1 MAVVG
6 VRKQAGYGENDTK
19 PAGPQFICHPTDQT
33 AATILIS
40 LGALGIGA
48 NVALMAVILLRRPL
62 RRSVFLSWLCS
73 CIHCKYV
80 FTKEELSYEWLFLE
94 QHTGDPRLSFH
105 YSEFHSFDFSKL
117 TKC

>member
-62 RRSVFLSWLCS
+62 RRSVFLLWLYS
-73 CIHCKYV
+73 IHCRYV
-80 FTKEELSYEWLFLE
+80 FTKESLN
-94 QHTGDPRLSFH
+94 
-105 YSEFHSFDFSKL
+105 
-117 TKC
+117 

>member
-6 VRKQAGYGENDTK
+6 VRKQAGLPYDNDTK

-62 RRSVFLSWLCS
+62 RRSVFLSWLYS
-73 CIHCKYV
+73 TLQICIY
-80 FTKEELSYEWLFLE
+80 
-94 QHTGDPRLSFH
+94 
-105 YSEFHSFDFSKL
+105 
-117 TKC
+117 